1 MKSIFLT
8 LMGVFYFLMG
18 QIVFAQTNQEDTKT
32 TENQRF
38 KPTYYFINNKMS
50 NETTVIKI
58 LKNQKWVKRIKV
70 MTEEKFTKAFH
81 LKIGGNALLIYT
93 KGKDWEASSVA
104 P

>member
-8 LMGVFYFLMG
+8 FTGIIYFLTIG
-18 QIVFAQTNQEDTKT
+18 ATSAQTNQENSKS
-32 TENQRF
+32 TENQKI

-50 NETTVIKI
+50 NEATVVKI

-70 MTEEKFTKAFH
+70 MTEDSFTKAYH

-93 KGKDWEASSVA
+93 KGKEWEATVA